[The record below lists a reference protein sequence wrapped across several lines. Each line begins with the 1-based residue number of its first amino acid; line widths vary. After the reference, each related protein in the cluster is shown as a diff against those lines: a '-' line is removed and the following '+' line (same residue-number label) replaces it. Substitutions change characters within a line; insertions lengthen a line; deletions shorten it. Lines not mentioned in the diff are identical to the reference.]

1 MGQKRTSEDSPT
13 PCPRTFRANLLKFHA
28 HHKIN
33 PTDPGCAYTGAA
45 HMFSTDPSAIA
56 ALWSRARAMFA
67 RASAIIGSAQTLAA
81 IAALTRTRRR
91 EIACWL
97 GLAESIVRKLIFA
110 EASVLKREPE
120 QRITPNAG
128 RAAAAKDHTKPA
140 RQIDLDQPSTW
151 PARFAFAP
159 PRDPLAVPESRA
171 PRIRALWGP
180 TAPAPPQRRAPAHST
195 PTTMRF
201 AFRLEALRR
210 VFADPAPYARRLAR
224 IFHRLS
230 RRHPEAAH
238 RYAIASARPHG
249 VDLGDPRLIVEV
261 IAVALAAAAV
271 LANTS

>member
-1 MGQKRTSEDSPT
+1 
-13 PCPRTFRANLLKFHA
+13 
-28 HHKIN
+28 
-33 PTDPGCAYTGAA
+33 
-45 HMFSTDPSAIA
+45 
-56 ALWSRARAMFA
+56 MFA
-67 RASAIIGSAQTLAA
+67 RASAIIGAPQTLAA
-81 IAALTRTRRR
+81 IASLTRSRRR

-120 QRITPNAG
+120 RRIAPNTV
-128 RAAAAKDHTKPA
+128 RTAAAKHHTKPT
-140 RQIDLDQPSTW
+140 RQIDFDQPSTW

-180 TAPAPPQRRAPAHST
+180 TPPAPPPAARAPAQST
-195 PTTMRF
+195 PTPLRF

-238 RYAIASARPHG
+238 RYAIATARPHG

-261 IAVALAAAAV
+261 IALALTAAAV

>member
-1 MGQKRTSEDSPT
+1 
-13 PCPRTFRANLLKFHA
+13 
-28 HHKIN
+28 
-33 PTDPGCAYTGAA
+33 
-45 HMFSTDPSAIA
+45 MFSTDPSAIA

-67 RASAIIGSAQTLAA
+67 RASAIIGAAQSLAA
-81 IAALTRTRRR
+81 IASLTRARRR

-110 EASVLKREPE
+110 EASLLHREPA
-120 QRITPNAG
+120 P
-128 RAAAAKDHTKPA
+128 RAAPHTANAAAKDHAKPA
-140 RQIDLDQPSTW
+140 RQIDPDQPSTW

-180 TAPAPPQRRAPAHST
+180 SSQPSPPAPRAPAHST
-195 PTTMRF
+195 PTPLRF

-210 VFADPAPYARRLAR
+210 VFADPVPYARRLAR

-249 VDLGDPRLIVEV
+249 VDLADPRLIVEV
-261 IAVALAAAAV
+261 IALALTAAAV